1 MIATR
6 REGNLPGRIVR
17 CGRYVALG
25 DGDGDACGSDVII
38 TSGDNEKE
46 RRLKKI
52 QEMTSANA
60 CTVSQNISSF
70 MSGGNIQKK

>member
-25 DGDGDACGSDVII
+25 DGDACGSDVII
-38 TSGDNEKE
+38 TSGDNETE

-60 CTVSQNISSF
+60 CTSFQNISSF
-70 MSGGNIQKK
+70 MSGGSIQKK